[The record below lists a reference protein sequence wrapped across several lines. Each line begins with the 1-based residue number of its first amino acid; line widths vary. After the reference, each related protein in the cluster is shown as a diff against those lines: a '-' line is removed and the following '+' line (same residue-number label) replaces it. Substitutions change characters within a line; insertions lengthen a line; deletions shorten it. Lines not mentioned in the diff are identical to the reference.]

1 MKSNREIKF
10 DINDL
15 YKILKNHD
23 LEILKKYNHT
33 EISDRDYFSYAINS
47 DLISNSLN
55 IIVNYLSGNLE
66 SAGVDNSC
74 RAIIETLTILAMDA
88 KGDISE
94 LQKTIYRYS
103 YALVDLDNHHSLLD
117 GATLDK
123 MKKNELTKQILD
135 DAEKCKTAIITY
147 FNCSKKDLSK
157 RDIELDDPCFYLK
170 KHLNDKIK
178 FSKLVKQYFENN
190 KALEEMYNFFSIF
203 IHPRC
208 EIDGEFEKVIM
219 DYRKVYINQVIDMVF
234 NYLKDCNL
242 LHSTD
247 GVTDFNTDFFYNPL
261 LQNNVHSIK
270 EFENLIHLIKTKLC
284 VLPDGDDWFT
294 WSFLERLRYII
305 IDMLISVSLGYTEH
319 VISNF
324 KPFIETF
331 AVFYDINKN
340 DLKDF
345 NYLKEGYWL
354 SSRLQFEYQ
363 LQIRDSKI
371 KYNFKDKAKELYEL
385 YYKEKYHL
393 NSFDYFYD
401 KLIHNSMYFL
411 SDDKRSFNKYVKEVI
426 EELIADEN
434 MSKEMFTLY
443 RMAKDMGHASGYNF
457 NATDNLI
464 RLSSHK
470 VIYSALYLLLN
481 FVINSRLTLEEH
493 NIFVDLSNEINFLKT
508 LIELENETILQT
520 IKQMGA

>member
-1 MKSNREIKF
+1 MESNKEIKL
-10 DINDL
+10 DINDI
-15 YKILKNHD
+15 YKILKIHD

-55 IIVNYLSGNLE
+55 IIVNYLSDNLE

-88 KGDISE
+88 NGDISE

-117 GATLDK
+117 DATLDK
-123 MKKNELTKQILD
+123 MKKNELTKQILV
-135 DAEKCKTAIITY
+135 DAEKCKTAIMTH

-170 KHLNDKIK
+170 KHINDKIK
-178 FSKLVKQYFENN
+178 FSKLVKKYFENN

-208 EIDGEFEKVIM
+208 EMNGEFEVVIM
-219 DYRKVYINQVIDMVF
+219 EYRKEYVNQVIDIVF

-242 LHSTD
+242 LCSTD

-261 LQNNVHSIK
+261 LQNNVHNIK
-270 EFENLIHLIKTKLC
+270 EFEKLIHLIKTKLC
-284 VLPDGDDWFT
+284 VLPNGDDWFT

-305 IDMLISVSLGYTEH
+305 IDMMISVSLGYTEH
-319 VISNF
+319 IISNF

-331 AVFYDINKN
+331 AVFYNINKN

-354 SSRLQFEYQ
+354 SSGLQFECQ
-363 LQIRDSKI
+363 LQIIDSRFKD
-371 KYNFKDKAKELYEL
+371 NFKDKAKELYEL

-393 NSFDYFYD
+393 DSFDYFYD

-411 SDDKRSFNKYVKEVI
+411 SDDKKSFNKYVREVI
-426 EELIADEN
+426 EELIVDEN
-434 MSKEMFTLY
+434 KSKEMFTLY
-443 RMAKDMGHASGYNF
+443 RMSKDMGHASGYNF

-481 FVINSRLTLEEH
+481 FVIQGGLTLEEH
-493 NIFVDLSNEINFLKT
+493 NIYVDLTNEINFLKT
-508 LIELENETILQT
+508 CIELENETIIQI
-520 IKQMGA
+520 IKQMET

>member
-1 MKSNREIKF
+1 MESNKEIKLG
-10 DINDL
+10 INDL
-15 YKILKNHD
+15 YKILKIHD

-33 EISDRDYFSYAINS
+33 EISDGSYFSYAINS

-55 IIVNYLSGNLE
+55 IIVNYLSDNLE

-74 RAIIETLTILAMDA
+74 RAIIETLTILAMDDN
-88 KGDISE
+88 GDISK

-103 YALVDLDNHHSLLD
+103 YALVDLDNHHSILD
-117 GATLDK
+117 ESTLDK
-123 MKKNELTKQILD
+123 MKKNEFTKIIFE
-135 DAEKCKTAIITY
+135 DAEKCKTAIMTY
-147 FNCSKKDLSK
+147 FNCSKKDLKK
-157 RDIELDDPCFYLK
+157 RDIELDNPCFYLK
-170 KHLNDKIK
+170 KHINDKIK
-178 FSKLVKQYFENN
+178 FSKLIKKYFKNN
-190 KALEEMYNFFSIF
+190 KKLEEMYNFFSIF

-208 EIDGEFEKVIM
+208 EIDNNFEEVIM
-219 DYRKVYINQVIDMVF
+219 EYRKVYINQVLDIVY
-234 NYLKDCNL
+234 NYLKEHNL
-242 LHSTD
+242 LYSIG
-247 GVTDFNTDFFYNPL
+247 GVTDFNSVFFYNPL
-261 LQNNVHSIK
+261 LQNNIHNLK
-270 EFENLIHLIKTKLC
+270 QFENLIHMIKTKLC
-284 VLPDGDDWFT
+284 SLPNGNDWFT
-294 WSFLERLRYII
+294 WSFLERLKYII

-340 DLKDF
+340 DLRDF

-363 LQIRDSKI
+363 LQSIDSRI
-371 KYNFKDKAKELYEL
+371 KDNFKYKAKELYES

-411 SDDKRSFNKYVKEVI
+411 SDDKKSFNRYVREVI
-426 EELIADEN
+426 EELFADED
-434 MSKEMFTLY
+434 MSKKVFTLY
-443 RMAKDMGHASGYNF
+443 RMSKDMGHASGYNF

-470 VIYSALYLLLN
+470 VIYSSLCLLLN
-481 FVINSRLTLEEH
+481 FVIQGGLTLEEH
-493 NIFVDLSNEINFLKT
+493 NISVDLSNEINFLKA
-508 LIELENETILQT
+508 LIKLENENIIQT
-520 IKQMGA
+520 IKQIET